1 MVEIK
6 KEKDGFHFVVRSN
19 QGHALLQSVAFPTR
33 EELDACITETCLR
46 LGNPACFERM
56 TNHNGKFRFSLKS
69 SRGKTLGYS
78 ALYRSEAG
86 MENGIKNTLLALTR
100 TDLP

>member
-1 MVEIK
+1 MVEIN
-6 KEKDGFHFVVRSN
+6 KENDRFHFVVRSG
-19 QGHALLQSVAFPTR
+19 QGHALLKSVAFGSR
-33 EELDACITETCLR
+33 KEMETCIREVRLR

-69 SRGKTLGYS
+69 PQGKTLGHS
-78 ALYRSEAG
+78 ALYSSEAG

-100 TDLP
+100 AELS